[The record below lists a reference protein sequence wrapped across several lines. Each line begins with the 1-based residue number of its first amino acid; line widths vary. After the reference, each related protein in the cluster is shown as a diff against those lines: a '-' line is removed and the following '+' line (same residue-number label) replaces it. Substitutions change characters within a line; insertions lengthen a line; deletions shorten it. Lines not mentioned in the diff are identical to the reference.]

1 MRRDLDRPGLTSGA
15 KIHRCARSVGVAD
28 PYRCPVTSSDSSQ
41 YVFRVC
47 YDPIG
52 GHPCTVT
59 AETFGSFTFH
69 ELCVTILACAG
80 QPSGLTELELKSRV
94 NRASSNWNSAS
105 SGDVTPSYTG
115 GRDAVGAGVR
125 KLPHASAAR
134 RSLS

>member
-41 YVFRVC
+41 YVFRVLRSDRRSSV
-47 YDPIG
+47 YRDR
-52 GHPCTVT
+52 
-59 AETFGSFTFH
+59 TFGSFTFH